1 MKGLGLGVGEWH
13 LLVVGHQRVE
23 EVDVVQVAVVVLE
36 EGGGHIDPFERL
48 LVTHALALD
57 GTRVVA

>member
-36 EGGGHIDPFERL
+36 KGGGHVDPFERL
-48 LVTHALALD
+48 LVTD
-57 GTRVVA
+57 GQG